1 MAGYCIELYKFMR
14 VDKKFSKKERL
25 LNFRQQPNNINTN
38 NTKNESNN
46 DNHIKYHSYGE
57 FDRISF
63 KEVKSFPRLR
73 DIPPEAK
80 NWIGDRQTLLVYDI
94 ITGDDYPDGVQ

>member
-25 LNFRQQPNNINTN
+25 LNFRQQPNNSNTN

-46 DNHIKYHSYGE
+46 DNHVKYHSYGE

-63 KEVKSFPRLR
+63 KE
-73 DIPPEAK
+73 I
-80 NWIGDRQTLLVYDI
+80 IGKLH
-94 ITGDDYPDGVQ
+94 

>member
-14 VDKKFSKKERL
+14 VDKNFSKKERL
-25 LNFRQQPNNINTN
+25 LNFRQQPNNSNTN

-63 KEVKSFPRLR
+63 IVNAFSFCAIQYFLYLCKTRK
-73 DIPPEAK
+73 AA
-80 NWIGDRQTLLVYDI
+80 
-94 ITGDDYPDGVQ
+94 